1 MEWTG
6 VGRDAPDRPRRALL
20 SVLKGLHL
28 ARLLSMEVE
37 LAPGDRVTWMRED
50 PVDLFE
56 TPVFAEI
63 LKVSPRW
70 VKIRVW
76 RVKSNGKKVAVT
88 KKVDRKEIVP

>member
-1 MEWTG
+1 
-6 VGRDAPDRPRRALL
+6 
-20 SVLKGLHL
+20 
-28 ARLLSMEVE
+28 MEVE